1 MFKVKAANTN
11 RMLLRGVIA
20 IITGLVII
28 IVPDL
33 SMEAVMRI
41 LGVLLI
47 ADGVVA
53 LLMVQFRSQ
62 QSRGLSLVPRG
73 AVSVIIG
80 GILVLFPAML
90 VSVFIFVI
98 GFILLM
104 AGLSHI
110 INIIAGRGVVGFSW
124 LLTIISVI
132 AFLSGIVLMTKPFES
147 AQTILIFFGVV
158 ITLYGAGEIY
168 WSIKMRKF
176 QKNNKSGDSGIID
189 AEYEEIDE

>member
-1 MFKVKAANTN
+1 
-11 RMLLRGVIA
+11 
-20 IITGLVII
+20 
-28 IVPDL
+28 
-33 SMEAVMRI
+33 
-41 LGVLLI
+41 
-47 ADGVVA
+47 
-53 LLMVQFRSQ
+53 
-62 QSRGLSLVPRG
+62 
-73 AVSVIIG
+73 VSVIIG

>member
-11 RMLLRGVIA
+11 RMLLRGVVA

-53 LLMVQFRSQ
+53 LLMVQIRSQ

-189 AEYEEIDE
+189 AEYEEIDD